1 VQEMPYVTGK
11 PFFRVPEHKKMPL
24 DKTAYIGIYY
34 SAPTNRIL
42 YIKFNHNTTNEVCQ

>member
-24 DKTAYIGIYY
+24 DKTAYNGIYY
-34 SAPTNRIL
+34 SAPTNRTI
-42 YIKFNHNTTNEVCQ
+42 YIKFNHNTANEVCQ